1 MVKIREILHWPV
13 LVPKTAGR
21 WPPAAIGESSL
32 SVCPGKALSAS
43 LTPLRLVFAGVAL
56 VPVVVGALLAPVERA
71 LVVLA
76 PAEGQE
82 IRMLVVRGTAA
93 RSDQVSLRLGVQFVP
108 WKRGK
113 LQ

>member
-1 MVKIREILHWPV
+1 MVKIREILRWPV

-21 WPPAAIGESSL
+21 WPPAAIGESCL
-32 SVCPGKALSAS
+32 SGHSFVRVPS
-43 LTPLRLVFAGVAL
+43 LRLIFASVAL
-56 VPVVVGALLAPVERA
+56 VPVVVRALLTPVERA

-113 LQ
+113 LR